1 MRLITAKRGFTLV
14 EIMITTVIL
23 AVVAALAIPAYTATV
38 EQSRINEA
46 LTTIN
51 IIHMGEKIYK
61 LNNSTFWNGGANA
74 TIANIDNNLN
84 VDISP
89 TFYDDIDYSAVS
101 ATGYTVKVSRNAT
114 SGGNTAWFYQYVW
127 DDTAKTLT
135 VTKNP

>member
-61 LNNSTFWNGGANA
+61 LNNSTFWNG
-74 TIANIDNNLN
+74 
-84 VDISP
+84 
-89 TFYDDIDYSAVS
+89 
-101 ATGYTVKVSRNAT
+101 
-114 SGGNTAWFYQYVW
+114 
-127 DDTAKTLT
+127 
-135 VTKNP
+135 